1 MNLSRLF
8 LICVAVAFALPAV
21 SRAQD
26 GQQILIENLTDKS
39 EVVYDYSKGIGWGTN
54 GIIIRYTNAVLTARQ
69 VTVNINTGDAD
80 AAGEVNLQREGVTW
94 RGERIRYNFKTR
106 QMETGD
112 FRTGRTPIFAAG
124 MNLTADK
131 TNQVYAAK
139 NARITTDDVENP
151 SYEIRARS
159 IRIIEGKRI
168 EARNATV
175 YAGGFPVMFFPVF
188 SKSLSHHPNFWVLTP
203 GFRSLYGPY
212 LLGSYG
218 WFWSTNLH
226 GALDLDYRQKR
237 GVAGGPKFGWELGR
251 WGAGDLSFYFTRDE
265 NPGLDPNGA
274 PIRDDRH
281 RINFT
286 HQTTLATNL
295 TAKLVVREHS
305 DAQMIRDFFESDY
318 RMDPEPKSFLEINRA
333 WPNWSMDLLVQPQ
346 LNDFFQ
352 TVERLPDFKLS
363 GIRQQLGITP
373 LFYESETSAG
383 YFRFRPDDSVV
394 TNSYAALRAD
404 TFHQLLL
411 PTTWFGWLNFTPRVG
426 MRLTHYGES
435 EGRGTTL
442 AERDRSVFN
451 TGAELS
457 FKLSRTWSEA
467 RNKTLDVSGI
477 RHIIEPSFNYVFVPK
492 PSDAPRELPQFD
504 SEMPS
509 VRLLPLNYPDYT
521 AIDSVD
527 SQNVVRLG
535 LRNKVQT
542 KRGDD
547 VQHLVNWALY
557 TDWRLDRRL
566 GQTRFSDFYS
576 DLDLRPRSWMTLNS
590 ELRYGVESGHLR
602 SANHTLTLTPNDI
615 WSASIGHLY
624 FREDPAF
631 GPISANNLIRTGI
644 HYRLNENWGFRTTHY
659 FEARDGKLEEQ
670 YYTIYRDFR
679 SWTSA
684 LTLRAR
690 NYRVGQDD
698 ITIAITFSLKAFPR
712 FRLGQDRDPHSV
724 LLGG

>member
-8 LICVAVAFALPAV
+8 LICAAVLFALPAV
-21 SRAQD
+21 SRAQE
-26 GQQILIENLTDKS
+26 GQQILIENLTDMS

-106 QMETGD
+106 QMEAAD

-124 MNLTADK
+124 KNLTADR
-131 TNQVYAAK
+131 TNQVYVVK
-139 NARITTDDVENP
+139 SARVTTDDVENP
-151 SYEIRARS
+151 SYEVRAKS
-159 IRIIEGKRI
+159 IKIIEGKRI

-175 YAGGFPVMFFPVF
+175 YAGGVPVMFFPVF

-203 GFRSLYGPY
+203 GYRSLYGPY
-212 LLGSYG
+212 LLGSYN

-237 GVAGGPKFGWELGR
+237 GVGGGPEFGWDLGR
-251 WGAGDLSFYFTRDE
+251 WGTGDSSFYFTHDE

-286 HQTTLATNL
+286 HQATLATNL

-305 DAQMIRDFFESDY
+305 DAQMVRDFFESDY
-318 RMDPEPKSFLEINRA
+318 RKDPEPKSFLELNRA
-333 WPNWSMDLLVQPQ
+333 WPNWSLDLLVQPQ

-352 TVERLPDFKLS
+352 TVERLPDIKLS

-411 PTTWFGWLNFTPRVG
+411 PMTWFGWLNFTPRVG

-435 EGRGTTL
+435 EGQGTTL
-442 AERDRSVFN
+442 DERDRSVFN

-457 FKLSRTWSEA
+457 FKLSRTWADA

-477 RHIIEPSFNYVFVPK
+477 RHIIEPSFNYVFVPN
-492 PSDAPRELPQFD
+492 PSRAPRELPQFD
-504 SEMPS
+504 SELPS
-509 VRLLPLNYPDYT
+509 VRLLPLNYPDYN

-547 VQHLVNWALY
+547 VQNLVNWALY

-602 SANHTLTLTPNDI
+602 SANHTLTLTPNDV
-615 WSASIGHLY
+615 WSLSVGHLY

-644 HYRLNENWGFRTTHY
+644 HYRLNENWGFRTTHFY
-659 FEARDGKLEEQ
+659 EARDGKLEEQ

-712 FRLGQDRDPHSV
+712 FRLGQDRDLHSV